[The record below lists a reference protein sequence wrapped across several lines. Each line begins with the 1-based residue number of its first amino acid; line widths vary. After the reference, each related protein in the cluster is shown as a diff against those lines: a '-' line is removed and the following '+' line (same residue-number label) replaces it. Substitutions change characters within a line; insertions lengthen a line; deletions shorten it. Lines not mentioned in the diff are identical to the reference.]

1 MSIITGIILTLLLLG
16 IMVLN
21 IFHVF
26 IMPFHKWQLTQ
37 VTRETRLAD
46 SNHFLMLKM
55 CDMTFTF
62 EAQHFKFSVCA
73 IISLIL
79 ITVICLLF
87 QLLFL
92 HIYLWVLNM
101 STYDFILRKRESRKN
116 TQTNTSTTAVGPIAR
131 VTDEVHF
138 I

>member
-1 MSIITGIILTLLLLG
+1 
-16 IMVLN
+16 
-21 IFHVF
+21 
-26 IMPFHKWQLTQ
+26 
-37 VTRETRLAD
+37 
-46 SNHFLMLKM
+46 
-55 CDMTFTF
+55 MTFTF

-116 TQTNTSTTAVGPIAR
+116 TQTNTSTTTVGPIAR